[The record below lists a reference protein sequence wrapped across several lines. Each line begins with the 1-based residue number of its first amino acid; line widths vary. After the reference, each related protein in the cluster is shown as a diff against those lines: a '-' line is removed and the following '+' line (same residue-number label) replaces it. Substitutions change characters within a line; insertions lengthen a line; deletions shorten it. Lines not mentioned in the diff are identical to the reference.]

1 MAKWGVIEWP
11 GRHGTAGGQI
21 WGERLIVYS
30 ILQTAF
36 FHGTEREQRKVVW
49 IWTVLGLSWPCKL
62 FYFYFPIL
70 SSMRVGQEWLEYVPS
85 KANNTYGKGIG
96 SMCHE

>member
-1 MAKWGVIEWP
+1 MGGHRVARQA
-11 GRHGTAGGQI
+11 RHSRGPNMGGKAYRVLHTPN
-21 WGERLIVYS
+21 G
-30 ILQTAF
+30 F